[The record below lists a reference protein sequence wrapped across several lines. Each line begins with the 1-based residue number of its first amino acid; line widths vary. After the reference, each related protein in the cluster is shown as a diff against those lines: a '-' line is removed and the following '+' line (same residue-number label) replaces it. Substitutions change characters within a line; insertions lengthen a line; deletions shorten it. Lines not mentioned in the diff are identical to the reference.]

1 MGAADASGGVA
12 GGAQHLADVSG
23 QQRCLERLG
32 GVSARDPLEQ
42 VRQVYGSVKAVGA
55 GGTDPGAQIGVR
67 AGTGAGCWRGAI
79 PGALGAGAD
88 EVFDIVVACR

>member
-1 MGAADASGGVA
+1 MGAVDASGGVA

-32 GVSARDPLEQ
+32 GVSGRDPLEQ

-55 GGTDPGAQIGVR
+55 GGADPGAQIGVR
-67 AGTGAGCWRGAI
+67 AGTERVVGEEPYPAPWERGRMR
-79 PGALGAGAD
+79 
-88 EVFDIVVACR
+88 FST